1 MPYQVEFER
10 FASVLRVCLHGGSRD
25 LESTLAAWG
34 QIAAEIRRDPPAA
47 VLVVSNVQGE
57 PFDLDKV
64 RAFVAGVRGLGL
76 EALRIAY
83 VYPHFEGWS
92 EVEAGG
98 IFALEYGFEA
108 RAFTNEDEA
117 RVWLRHGER

>member
-10 FASVLRVCLHGGSRD
+10 FATVLRVCLHGESRD

-34 QIAAEIRRDPPAA
+34 RIADEIRRDPPGAL
-47 VLVVSNVQGE
+47 LVVSNVHGE
-57 PFDLDKV
+57 PFDLEKV
-64 RAFVAGVRGLGL
+64 RAFVTGVRGLGL
-76 EALRIAY
+76 EDLRIAY

-108 RAFTNEDEA
+108 RAFTNESEA
-117 RVWLRHGER
+117 RVWLMHGER